1 MENANCFQATCEV
14 NSSHSKNAN
23 SFENVEPKMRL
34 WCIQNG
40 PNNDSVYILF
50 QSMEESIQRYFDT
63 SSGSNSIFGAFVE
76 EEALRD
82 SFRNLEK
89 SMGPAAN
96 AKREGAALLIVSHD

>member
-1 MENANCFQATCEV
+1 MENANCFQAACEV
-14 NSSHSKNAN
+14 NSSRSKIAN
-23 SFENVEPKMRL
+23 SVENVEPKMRL

-63 SSGSNSIFGAFVE
+63 SPGSNPIFGAFVE
-76 EEALRD
+76 EEALCD

-89 SMGPAAN
+89 NLDPAAN
-96 AKREGAALLIVSHD
+96 AKTKGAAILIVSLD